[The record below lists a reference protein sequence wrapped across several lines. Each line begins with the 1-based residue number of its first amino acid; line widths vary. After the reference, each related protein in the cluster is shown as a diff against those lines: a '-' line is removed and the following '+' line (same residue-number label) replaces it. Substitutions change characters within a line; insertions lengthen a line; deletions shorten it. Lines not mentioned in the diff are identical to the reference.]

1 MKTLLLSSSIAA
13 IMGQTHD
20 ASDIKTAAVGINA
33 IAKAAKAFAGVTL
46 DSKRPTFAAIA
57 SIARV
62 TESDAC
68 NLAGMSGKDSN
79 LRNALRVLRREIV
92 GRIVV
97 HTVAHDAADDAADV
111 VTIDKMVSNLDTIAK
126 HLSSIV
132 RA

>member
-1 MKTLLLSSSIAA
+1 MKTLLLSSSIAS
-13 IMGQTHD
+13 ILDQTHD
-20 ASDIKTAAVGINA
+20 AADIKTAAVGINA
-33 IAKAAKAFAGVTL
+33 IAKAAKAFASVNL

-57 SIARV
+57 SVARV

-68 NLAGMSGKDSN
+68 ALAGMSSKDST

-92 GRIVV
+92 GRIVAN
-97 HTVAHDAADDAADV
+97 TVAHDAADDAADV
-111 VTIDKMVSNLDTIAK
+111 VTVDTMVSNLDTISK